1 MKTKTII
8 LSIHPKHIAKILSGE
23 KCYEYR
29 KKIPT
34 DIDYLVV
41 YATSPIKKVAAI
53 VEIDT
58 VLRDSVQNIWDITQ
72 KESGVSYEF
81 FMNYFKELSIGYA
94 IKFRKIY
101 KLSNPIDITFID
113 GVKGAPQS
121 YQYVN
126 TSIYDLCKKI
136 GVDINN

>member
-8 LSIHPKHIAKILSGE
+8 LSIHPQHIAKILSGE
-23 KCYEYR
+23 KCFEYR

-34 DIDYLVV
+34 DIEYLIV
-41 YATSPIKKVAAI
+41 YATSPIKKVVAVI
-53 VEIDT
+53 EIDT
-58 VLRDSVQNIWDITQ
+58 VLRDSAQNIWDITQ
-72 KESGVSYEF
+72 NESGVSYEF
-81 FMNYFKELSIGYA
+81 FMNYFKSLSIGYA

-101 KLSNPIDITFID
+101 KLPNPIDITFID

-126 TSIYDLCKKI
+126 KSISDLCEKI
-136 GVDINN
+136 GVEIK

>member
-1 MKTKTII
+1 MKTKIII

-34 DIDYLVV
+34 DIEYLVV
-41 YATSPIKKVAAI
+41 YATSPIKKVVAI
-53 VEIDT
+53 IEIDT
-58 VLRDSVQNIWDITQ
+58 VLRDTAQNIWDITHD
-72 KESGVSYEF
+72 ESGVSYEF

-126 TSIYDLCKKI
+126 TSIYDLCKNI
-136 GVDINN
+136 GVDIK